1 MLVIVLLRRQSEGER
16 QQGDEY
22 EEEVFFHV
30 GDVIDVIDV
39 ADVAEVIDV
48 ADVDDVYPQKT

>member
-22 EEEVFFHV
+22 EEEGFFHV

-39 ADVAEVIDV
+39 ADVADVIDV
-48 ADVDDVYPQKT
+48 TDVGDGYPQKT

>member
-1 MLVIVLLRRQSEGER
+1 MLVIVLLRRQREGER

-22 EEEVFFHV
+22 EEEGFFHV

-39 ADVAEVIDV
+39 ADVADVIDV
-48 ADVDDVYPQKT
+48 TDVGDGYPQKT